1 MFVLK
6 STYQDLE
13 LENESLRKQL
23 RQLEQENQQLQ
34 PQASEQVE
42 EDDGAQTSAFESML
56 LACTLECLGQIERI
70 REAVLSSHQSIEA
83 ESQST
88 DKINDLLDISNESLN
103 QIVSEMKGLTSN
115 MGGMTENISGLSEMA
130 DNINSFV
137 ETISKISDQTNL
149 LALNAAIEAARAGE
163 AGRGFS
169 VVADEVRSL
178 ANNTNTSANEVSE
191 LVGQIIQSTSE
202 TVQSVNT
209 IQNSNNDL
217 SNGVARL
224 NEDYGSIIGCCNT
237 MKSTINNASLRT
249 FIQAVKLDHIV
260 WKSEVYEVAAGKS
273 DKSISDFANHLSCR
287 LGQWYQKEG
296 AQKYSN
302 ITAFKN
308 IDPTHQKVHDS
319 GLAALKALEEGDKGK
334 AITFFEEMERASHQ
348 VMDCLD
354 DLSRQC
360 DF

>member
-6 STYQDLE
+6 SSYRE
-13 LENESLRKQL
+13 LEQDNDTLRKQIRL
-23 RQLEQENQQLQ
+23 LEQENQLLQ
-34 PQASEQVE
+34 SPPEETTVAEVE
-42 EDDGAQTSAFESML
+42 ADDTAFETML
-56 LACTLECLGQIERI
+56 LSCTLECLGQIERI

-83 ESQST
+83 ESRST
-88 DKINDLLDISNESLN
+88 DTINGLLDVSNESLN

-191 LVGQIIQSTSE
+191 LVNKIIQSTSE
-202 TVQSVNT
+202 TVESVNV

-217 SNGVARL
+217 SNGVSRL
-224 NEDYGSIIGCCNT
+224 NQDYGSIIGCCNT
-237 MKSTINNASLRT
+237 MKSTINNASLKT
-249 FIQAVKLDHIV
+249 FLQTVKLDHIV
-260 WKSEVYEVAAGKS
+260 WKSEVYGVASGKS
-273 DKSISDFANHLSCR
+273 NKVIEDFSNHCSCR
-287 LGQWYQKEG
+287 LGVWYKNEG
-296 AQKYSN
+296 LDKYGD
-302 ITAFKN
+302 ITAFQN
-308 IDPTHQKVHDS
+308 IDAPHQKVHDS
-319 GLAALKALEEGDKGK
+319 GLAALQAIADDKQDK
-334 AITFFEEMERASHQ
+334 AIAYLEEMERASHQ

-354 DLSRQC
+354 DLSRHC
-360 DF
+360 DI